1 MGAVLKTIY
10 RGWMAFARALG
21 RINTVLVLTLIY
33 FLVLPVFSLLRFK
46 DPLNLRRGKPPRWL
60 ERPPLE
66 RSLERFTHPY

>member
-33 FLVLPVFSLLRFK
+33 FLVVPVFSLLRFK
-46 DPLNLRRGKPPRWL
+46 DPLKLRPRKTTRWL
-60 ERPPLE
+60 ERAPVE

>member
-1 MGAVLKTIY
+1 MTVLRALY
-10 RGWMAFARALG
+10 RAWMAFARALG

-46 DPLNLRRGKPPRWL
+46 DPLRLRRGRPTRWL
-60 ERPPLE
+60 ERPPVE